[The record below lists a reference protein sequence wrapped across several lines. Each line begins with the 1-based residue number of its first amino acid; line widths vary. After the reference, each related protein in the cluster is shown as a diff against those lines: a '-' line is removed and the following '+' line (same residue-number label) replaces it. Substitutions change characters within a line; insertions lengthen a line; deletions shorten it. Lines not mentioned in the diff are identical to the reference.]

1 MATHKSDLLKAKDSL
16 AVSDKSAFNANRTNA
31 TVLQATAVYTMDGTL
46 YSGDTIELAELPS
59 GATVVPHRCYIAD
72 SNPTAFG
79 YGGGSPSVVLG
90 VSGDGRYGSVQ
101 NLGYRNSAN
110 FGYEASATGN
120 PTPFT
125 KATRVTASFG
135 YVPYSPK
142 GGKLVFGIAYTIN
155 G

>member
-46 YSGDTIELAELPS
+46 QSGDMIELAELPS
-59 GATVVPHRCYIAD
+59 GATVIPQQCYIAD
-72 SNPTAFG
+72 SFPTAFG
-79 YGGGSPSVVLG
+79 YGGSSPVLYLG
-90 VSGDGRYGSVQ
+90 VNGDGRYGTAQ
-101 NLGYRNSAN
+101 YLQFGYSRN
-110 FGYEASATGN
+110 FGTEASATGN

-135 YVPYSPK
+135 YVPYAPK